1 MKLVNFRHLKSAVG
15 HEYVNEKRSL
25 TSIKDKIYLLKRS
38 ELAETASQKLFRLN
52 PDDRET
58 ILADQGGAVFPGDVT
73 VHELDDL

>member
-1 MKLVNFRHLKSAVG
+1 MKLVNFRHLKIGRRSRVR
-15 HEYVNEKRSL
+15 ERKRSL

-38 ELAETASQKLFRLN
+38 ELAETASQKTVQVN